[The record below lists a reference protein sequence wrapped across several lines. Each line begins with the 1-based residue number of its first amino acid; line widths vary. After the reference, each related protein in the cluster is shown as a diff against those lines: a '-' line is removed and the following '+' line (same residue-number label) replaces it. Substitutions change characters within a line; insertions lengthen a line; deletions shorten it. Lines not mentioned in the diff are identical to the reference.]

1 MTLRGDYYYNPIFQ
15 GEETQA
21 QRRLSIDTSHAMTMQ
36 YIKGDNRGGDGGST
50 KEACLPSLGQMN
62 SYSFGCNFC
71 VEVWRRLERVRER
84 WAWRRERKA
93 FQKYAKP
100 RK

>member
-1 MTLRGDYYYNPIFQ
+1 
-15 GEETQA
+15 
-21 QRRLSIDTSHAMTMQ
+21 MTMQ
-36 YIKGDNRGGDGGST
+36 YVKGDNRGGDGGST
-50 KEACLPSLGQMN
+50 KEARLPSLGQRN
-62 SYSFGCNFC
+62 SYPFGYNFC
-71 VEVWRRLERVRER
+71 VEVWRRLERVWER